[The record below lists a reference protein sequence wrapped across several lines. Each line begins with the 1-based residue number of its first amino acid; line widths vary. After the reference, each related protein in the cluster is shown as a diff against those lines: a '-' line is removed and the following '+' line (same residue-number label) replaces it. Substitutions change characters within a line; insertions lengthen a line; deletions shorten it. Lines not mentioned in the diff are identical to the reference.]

1 MKILLLDDHKIFGE
15 SLKVLLEERGISC
28 TYTSSIKNFYEEVE
42 KDYDLILLDINLKEE
57 ETGFD
62 ILDKIHDKNKK
73 IVILTSY
80 DMINYKRLAL
90 EKGARDFINKSLD
103 VDEVIERLEKVYKDE
118 KISFDEDEKIIE
130 PLTKR
135 EEEILIE
142 VLSGLT
148 KKEIADKLYISERTI
163 YNHLANIYAKLGAK
177 NAIEAY
183 KIALE
188 LGYISKNKKTRP

>member
-28 TYTSSIKNFYEEVE
+28 TYTSSIKNFYEEVDG
-42 KDYDLILLDINLKEE
+42 DYDIILLDINLKEE

-62 ILDKIHDKNKK
+62 ILDRIHDKNKK

-90 EKGARDFINKSLD
+90 EKGAKDFINKSLD
-103 VDEVIERLEKVYKDE
+103 VDEVIERLERVCRDE
-118 KISFDEDEKIIE
+118 KISFDEEKIIE

-135 EEEILIE
+135 EEEILLE

-148 KKEIADKLYISERTI
+148 KKEIADKLYISERTL
-163 YNHLANIYAKLGAK
+163 YNHLANIYAKLGVK
-177 NAIEAY
+177 NALEAY
-183 KIALE
+183 KLALE
-188 LGYISKNKKTRP
+188 LGYIRPLM

>member
-42 KDYDLILLDINLKEE
+42 GDYDIILLDINLKEE

-62 ILDKIHDKNKK
+62 ILDRIHDKNKK

-103 VDEVIERLEKVYKDE
+103 VNEVIERLEKVYKDE
-118 KISFDEDEKIIE
+118 KISFDDEEKIIE

-135 EEEILIE
+135 EEEILLE

-148 KKEIADKLYISERTI
+148 KKEIADKLYISERTL

-188 LGYISKNKKTRP
+188 LGYIRPLM

>member
-42 KDYDLILLDINLKEE
+42 KDYDIILLDINLKEE

-62 ILDKIHDKNKK
+62 ILDRIHDKNKK

-118 KISFDEDEKIIE
+118 KISFDGDEKIIE
-130 PLTKR
+130 SLTKR

-148 KKEIADKLYISERTI
+148 KKEIADKLYISERTL

-188 LGYISKNKKTRP
+188 LGYIRPLM

>member
-28 TYTSSIKNFYEEVE
+28 TYTSDIKKFYEEVE
-42 KDYDLILLDINLKEE
+42 GDYDIIILDINLKEE

-62 ILDKIHDKNKK
+62 ILDKIYDKNKK
-73 IVILTSY
+73 VVILTSY

-90 EKGARDFINKSLD
+90 EKGAKDFINKSLD
-103 VDEVIERLEKVYKDE
+103 VYEVIERLERVYRDE
-118 KISFDEDEKIIE
+118 KISFDGDEKIIE

-135 EEEILIE
+135 EEEILLE

-148 KKEIADKLYISERTI
+148 KKEIADKLYISERTL

-177 NAIEAY
+177 NTIEACKIAIEM
-183 KIALE
+183 
-188 LGYISKNKKTRP
+188 GYLRPLM

>member
-42 KDYDLILLDINLKEE
+42 KDYDIILLDINLKEE

-62 ILDKIHDKNKK
+62 ILDRIHDKNKK

-118 KISFDEDEKIIE
+118 KISFNDDEKIIE

-148 KKEIADKLYISERTI
+148 KKEIADKLYISERTL

-188 LGYISKNKKTRP
+188 LGYIRPLM

>member
-42 KDYDLILLDINLKEE
+42 GDYDIILLDINLKEE

-62 ILDKIHDKNKK
+62 ILDRIHDKNKK

-118 KISFDEDEKIIE
+118 KISFNDDEKIIE

-135 EEEILIE
+135 EEEILLE

-148 KKEIADKLYISERTI
+148 KKEIADKLYISERTL

-188 LGYISKNKKTRP
+188 LGYIRPLM

>member
-62 ILDKIHDKNKK
+62 ILDKLYDKNKK

-118 KISFDEDEKIIE
+118 KISFNDDEKIIE

-148 KKEIADKLYISERTI
+148 KKEIADKLYISERTL

-177 NAIEAY
+177 NALEAY

-188 LGYISKNKKTRP
+188 LGYIRPLM

>member
-42 KDYDLILLDINLKEE
+42 GDYDIILLDINLKEE

-62 ILDKIHDKNKK
+62 ILDRIYDKGKK

-80 DMINYKRLAL
+80 YMINYKRLAL
-90 EKGARDFINKSLD
+90 GKGARDFINKSLD

-118 KISFDEDEKIIE
+118 KISFDDEEKIIE

-135 EEEILIE
+135 EEEILLE

-148 KKEIADKLYISERTI
+148 KKEIADKLYISERTL

-188 LGYISKNKKTRP
+188 LGYIRPLM

>member
-42 KDYDLILLDINLKEE
+42 RDYDIILLDINLKEE

-62 ILDKIHDKNKK
+62 ILDRIYDKNKK

-118 KISFDEDEKIIE
+118 KISFNDDEKIIE

-135 EEEILIE
+135 EEEILLE

-148 KKEIADKLYISERTI
+148 KKEIADKLYISERTL

-177 NAIEAY
+177 NTIEAY

-188 LGYISKNKKTRP
+188 LGYIRTLM

>member
-28 TYTSSIKNFYEEVE
+28 TYTSSIKNFYEEVDG
-42 KDYDLILLDINLKEE
+42 DYDIILLDINLKEE

-62 ILDKIHDKNKK
+62 ILGRIYDKNKK

-118 KISFDEDEKIIE
+118 KISFDGDEKIIE

-135 EEEILIE
+135 EEEILLE

-148 KKEIADKLYISERTI
+148 KKEIADKLYISERTL

-188 LGYISKNKKTRP
+188 LGYIRPLM

>member
-28 TYTSSIKNFYEEVE
+28 IYTSSIKNFYEEVE
-42 KDYDLILLDINLKEE
+42 GDYDIILLDINLKEE

-62 ILDKIHDKNKK
+62 ILDRIHDKNKK

-103 VDEVIERLEKVYKDE
+103 VNEVIERLEKVYKDE
-118 KISFDEDEKIIE
+118 KISFDGDEKIIE

-135 EEEILIE
+135 EEEILLE

-148 KKEIADKLYISERTI
+148 KKEIADKLYISERTL

-188 LGYISKNKKTRP
+188 LGYIRTLM

>member
-148 KKEIADKLYISERTI
+148 KKEIADKLYISERTL

-177 NAIEAY
+177 NALEAY

-188 LGYISKNKKTRP
+188 LGYIRPLM

>member
-42 KDYDLILLDINLKEE
+42 KDYDIILLDINLKEE

-62 ILDKIHDKNKK
+62 ILDRIHDKGKK

-118 KISFDEDEKIIE
+118 KISFDGDEKIIE

-135 EEEILIE
+135 EEEILLE

-148 KKEIADKLYISERTI
+148 KKEIADKLYISERTL
-163 YNHLANIYAKLGAK
+163 YNHLANIYTKLGAK

-188 LGYISKNKKTRP
+188 LGYIRPLM

>member
-42 KDYDLILLDINLKEE
+42 GDYDIILLDINLKEE

-62 ILDKIHDKNKK
+62 ILDRIYDKNKK

-118 KISFDEDEKIIE
+118 KISFNDEEKIIE

-148 KKEIADKLYISERTI
+148 KKEIADKLYISERTL

-188 LGYISKNKKTRP
+188 LGYIRPLM

>member
-118 KISFDEDEKIIE
+118 KISFDRDDKIIE

-135 EEEILIE
+135 EEEILLE

-148 KKEIADKLYISERTI
+148 KKEIADKLYISERTL

-177 NAIEAY
+177 NALEAY

-188 LGYISKNKKTRP
+188 LGYIRPFM

>member
-28 TYTSSIKNFYEEVE
+28 TYTNSIKNFYEEVE
-42 KDYDLILLDINLKEE
+42 GDYDIILLDINLKEE

-62 ILDKIHDKNKK
+62 ILDKLYDINKK

-103 VDEVIERLEKVYKDE
+103 VDEVIERLERVYKDE
-118 KISFDEDEKIIE
+118 KISFDDEEKIIE
-130 PLTKR
+130 LLTKR
-135 EEEILIE
+135 EEEILLE

-148 KKEIADKLYISERTI
+148 KKEIADKLYISERTL

-188 LGYISKNKKTRP
+188 LGYIRPLM

>member
-42 KDYDLILLDINLKEE
+42 GDYDIILLDINLKEE

-62 ILDKIHDKNKK
+62 ILDKLYDKGKK

-80 DMINYKRLAL
+80 DMINYKRLAI

-103 VDEVIERLEKVYKDE
+103 VDEVIERLEKVYRDE
-118 KISFDEDEKIIE
+118 KISFGDEEKIIE

-135 EEEILIE
+135 EEEILLE
-142 VLSGLT
+142 VLSGLA
-148 KKEIADKLYISERTI
+148 KKEIADKLYISERTL

-188 LGYISKNKKTRP
+188 LGYIRPLM

>member
-28 TYTSSIKNFYEEVE
+28 TYTSSIKNFYEEVDG
-42 KDYDLILLDINLKEE
+42 DYDIILLDINLKEE

-62 ILDKIHDKNKK
+62 ILGRIYDKNKK

-118 KISFDEDEKIIE
+118 KISFNEDEKIIE

-135 EEEILIE
+135 EEEILLE

-148 KKEIADKLYISERTI
+148 KKEIADKLYISERTL

-183 KIALE
+183 KIAFE
-188 LGYISKNKKTRP
+188 LGYIRPLM

>member
-42 KDYDLILLDINLKEE
+42 KDYDIILLDINLKEE
-57 ETGFD
+57 MTGFD
-62 ILDKIHDKNKK
+62 ILDRIHDKNKK

-118 KISFDEDEKIIE
+118 KISFDEEEKIIE

-135 EEEILIE
+135 EEEILLE

-148 KKEIADKLYISERTI
+148 KKEIADKLYISERTL

-188 LGYISKNKKTRP
+188 LGYIRPLM

>member
-42 KDYDLILLDINLKEE
+42 KDYDIILLDINLKEE

-62 ILDKIHDKNKK
+62 ILDRIYDKNKK

-80 DMINYKRLAL
+80 DMINYKKLAI

-118 KISFDEDEKIIE
+118 KISFNGDEKIIE

-135 EEEILIE
+135 EEEILLE

-148 KKEIADKLYISERTI
+148 KKEIADKLYISERTL

-188 LGYISKNKKTRP
+188 LGYIRPLM

>member
-42 KDYDLILLDINLKEE
+42 GDYDIILLDINLKEE

-62 ILDKIHDKNKK
+62 ILDRIHDKNKK

-90 EKGARDFINKSLD
+90 EKGAIDFINKSLD

-118 KISFDEDEKIIE
+118 KISFDGDEKIIE

-135 EEEILIE
+135 EEEILLE

-148 KKEIADKLYISERTI
+148 KKEIADKLYISERTL

-188 LGYISKNKKTRP
+188 LGYIRPLM

>member
-42 KDYDLILLDINLKEE
+42 GDYDIILLDINLKEE

-62 ILDKIHDKNKK
+62 ILDKIHDINKK

-80 DMINYKRLAL
+80 DMINYKKLAI

-118 KISFDEDEKIIE
+118 KISFAEDEKIIE

-148 KKEIADKLYISERTI
+148 KKEIADKLYISERTL

-183 KIALE
+183 KIAFE
-188 LGYISKNKKTRP
+188 LGYIRPLM

>member
-28 TYTSSIKNFYEEVE
+28 TYTSDIKKFFEELE
-42 KDYDLILLDINLKEE
+42 GDYDIILLDINLKEE

-62 ILDKIHDKNKK
+62 ILDRINEKDKNKK

-103 VDEVIERLEKVYKDE
+103 VDEVIKRLERVYGDE
-118 KISFDEDEKIIE
+118 KTSFSEEEKIIE

-135 EEEILIE
+135 EEEILLE

-148 KKEIADKLYISERTI
+148 KKEIADKLYISERTL
-163 YNHLANIYAKLGAK
+163 YNHLANIYAKFGAK
-177 NAIEAY
+177 NAIEAC

-188 LGYISKNKKTRP
+188 MGYLRPLM

>member
-42 KDYDLILLDINLKEE
+42 RDYDIILLDINLKEE

-62 ILDKIHDKNKK
+62 ILDRIYDKNKK
-73 IVILTSY
+73 IVIFTSY

-118 KISFDEDEKIIE
+118 KISFNDDEKIIE

-135 EEEILIE
+135 EEEILLE

-148 KKEIADKLYISERTI
+148 KKEIADKLYISERTL
-163 YNHLANIYAKLGAK
+163 YNHLANIYSKLGAK

-188 LGYISKNKKTRP
+188 LGYIRPLM

>member
-28 TYTSSIKNFYEEVE
+28 TYTSDIKKFYEEVE
-42 KDYDLILLDINLKEE
+42 GDYDIIILDINLKEE
-57 ETGFD
+57 DTGFD
-62 ILDKIHDKNKK
+62 ILDKIYDKNKK

-90 EKGARDFINKSLD
+90 EKGAKDFINKSFD
-103 VDEVIERLEKVYKDE
+103 VDEVIERLERVYKDE
-118 KISFDEDEKIIE
+118 KIPFDGDEKIIE
-130 PLTKR
+130 PLTRR
-135 EEEILIE
+135 EEEILLE

-148 KKEIADKLYISERTI
+148 KKEIAEKLYISERTL

-177 NAIEAY
+177 NVIEAC
-183 KIALE
+183 KNALE
-188 LGYISKNKKTRP
+188 MGYLRPLM

>member
-28 TYTSSIKNFYEEVE
+28 TYTSSIKNFYEEVDG
-42 KDYDLILLDINLKEE
+42 DYDIILLDINLKEE

-62 ILDKIHDKNKK
+62 ILGRIYDKNKK

-118 KISFDEDEKIIE
+118 KISFDDEEKIIE
-130 PLTKR
+130 HLTKR
-135 EEEILIE
+135 EEEILLE

-148 KKEIADKLYISERTI
+148 KKEIADKLYISERTL

-188 LGYISKNKKTRP
+188 LGYIRPLM

>member
-1 MKILLLDDHKIFGE
+1 MKILLLDDHKVFGE

-62 ILDKIHDKNKK
+62 ILDRIHDKNKK

-118 KISFDEDEKIIE
+118 KISFDGDEKIIE

-135 EEEILIE
+135 EEEILLE

-148 KKEIADKLYISERTI
+148 KKEIADKLYISERTL
-163 YNHLANIYAKLGAK
+163 YNHLAKIYAKLGAK

-188 LGYISKNKKTRP
+188 LGYIRPLM

>member
-42 KDYDLILLDINLKEE
+42 GDYDIILLDINLKEE

-62 ILDKIHDKNKK
+62 ILDRIHDKNKK

-80 DMINYKRLAL
+80 DLVNYKRLAL
-90 EKGARDFINKSLD
+90 EKGARDFINKSID
-103 VDEVIERLEKVYKDE
+103 VDEVIERLERVYKDE

-135 EEEILIE
+135 EEEILLE

-148 KKEIADKLYISERTI
+148 KKEIADKLYISERTL

-183 KIALE
+183 KIAFE
-188 LGYISKNKKTRP
+188 LGYIRPLM

>member
-42 KDYDLILLDINLKEE
+42 GDYDIILLDINLKEE

-62 ILDKIHDKNKK
+62 ILDRIHDKNKK

-103 VDEVIERLEKVYKDE
+103 VDEVIERLERVYKDE
-118 KISFDEDEKIIE
+118 KISFNDDEKIIE

-135 EEEILIE
+135 EEEILLE

-148 KKEIADKLYISERTI
+148 KKEIADKLYISERTL

-177 NAIEAY
+177 NALEAY

-188 LGYISKNKKTRP
+188 LGYIRPFM

>member
-28 TYTSSIKNFYEEVE
+28 TYTSSIKNFYEEVDG
-42 KDYDLILLDINLKEE
+42 DYDIILLDINLKEE

-62 ILDKIHDKNKK
+62 ILDRIYDKNKK

-118 KISFDEDEKIIE
+118 KISFDGDEKIIE

-135 EEEILIE
+135 EEEILLE

-148 KKEIADKLYISERTI
+148 KKEIADKLYISERTL
-163 YNHLANIYAKLGAK
+163 YNHLANIYSKLGAK

-188 LGYISKNKKTRP
+188 LGYIRPLM

>member
-42 KDYDLILLDINLKEE
+42 GDYDIILLDINLKEE

-62 ILDKIHDKNKK
+62 ILDRIHDKNKK

-103 VDEVIERLEKVYKDE
+103 VNEVIERLEKVYKDE

-135 EEEILIE
+135 EEEILLE

-148 KKEIADKLYISERTI
+148 KKEIADKLYISERTL

-188 LGYISKNKKTRP
+188 LGYIRPLM

>member
-42 KDYDLILLDINLKEE
+42 GDYDIILLDINLKEE

-62 ILDKIHDKNKK
+62 ILARIHDKNKK

-90 EKGARDFINKSLD
+90 GKGARDFINKSLD
-103 VDEVIERLEKVYKDE
+103 VDGVIERLERVYRDE
-118 KISFDEDEKIIE
+118 KISFNDDEKIIE

-135 EEEILIE
+135 EEEILLE

-148 KKEIADKLYISERTI
+148 KKEIADKLYISERTL

-188 LGYISKNKKTRP
+188 MGYIRPLM

>member
-42 KDYDLILLDINLKEE
+42 GDYDIILLDINLKEE

-62 ILDKIHDKNKK
+62 ILDRIYDKNKK

-118 KISFDEDEKIIE
+118 KISFDGDEKIIE

-135 EEEILIE
+135 EEEILLE

-148 KKEIADKLYISERTI
+148 KKEIADKLYISERTL

-188 LGYISKNKKTRP
+188 LGYIRPLM

>member
-42 KDYDLILLDINLKEE
+42 RDYDIILLDINLKEE

-118 KISFDEDEKIIE
+118 KISFNEDEKIIE

-135 EEEILIE
+135 EEEILLE

-148 KKEIADKLYISERTI
+148 KKEIADKLYISERTL

-183 KIALE
+183 KIAFE
-188 LGYISKNKKTRP
+188 LGYIRPLM

>member
-1 MKILLLDDHKIFGE
+1 MKILLLDDHKVFGE

-28 TYTSSIKNFYEEVE
+28 TYTSSIKNLYEEVE

-62 ILDKIHDKNKK
+62 VLDRIHDKNKK

-118 KISFDEDEKIIE
+118 KISFNDDEKIIE

-148 KKEIADKLYISERTI
+148 KKEIADKLYISERTL

-188 LGYISKNKKTRP
+188 LGYIRPLM

>member
-1 MKILLLDDHKIFGE
+1 M
-15 SLKVLLEERGISC
+15 
-28 TYTSSIKNFYEEVE
+28 
-42 KDYDLILLDINLKEE
+42 
-57 ETGFD
+57 
-62 ILDKIHDKNKK
+62 
-73 IVILTSY
+73 
-80 DMINYKRLAL
+80 

-118 KISFDEDEKIIE
+118 KISFNGDEKIIE

-135 EEEILIE
+135 EEEILLE

-148 KKEIADKLYISERTI
+148 KKEIADKLYISERTL

-188 LGYISKNKKTRP
+188 LGYIRPLM

>member
-28 TYTSSIKNFYEEVE
+28 TYTSSIKNFYEEVDG
-42 KDYDLILLDINLKEE
+42 DYDIILLDINLKEE

-62 ILDKIHDKNKK
+62 ILGRIYDKNKK

-118 KISFDEDEKIIE
+118 KISFDDEEKIIE

-135 EEEILIE
+135 EEEILLE

-148 KKEIADKLYISERTI
+148 KKEIADKLYISERTL

-188 LGYISKNKKTRP
+188 LGYIRPLM

>member
-28 TYTSSIKNFYEEVE
+28 SYTSDIKKFYQEVE
-42 KDYDLILLDINLKEE
+42 GDYDIILLDINLKGE

-62 ILDKIHDKNKK
+62 ILDRINEKDKNKK

-80 DMINYKRLAL
+80 DMVNYKRLAL
-90 EKGARDFINKSLD
+90 EKGARDFLNKSLD
-103 VDEVIERLEKVYKDE
+103 VDEVIKRLERVYRDE
-118 KISFDEDEKIIE
+118 KSSFIEEEKIIE

-135 EEEILIE
+135 EEEILRE

-148 KKEIADKLYISERTI
+148 KKEIADKLYISERTL
-163 YNHLANIYAKLGAK
+163 YNHLANIYGKLGAK

-183 KIALE
+183 NIAIE
-188 LGYISKNKKTRP
+188 LGYIDPLI